1 MKEQLNEMMPREI
14 VDRLEKIGIVAVLVI
29 EDAEDALPLA
39 RTLLENGIGGM
50 ELTLRTDSALECL
63 RRIRKGLPGMLAG
76 VGTILTQEQ
85 VVQAKENGAAFGVA
99 PGYNRE
105 VVAAA
110 REAGLPFA
118 PGIATPSEIE
128 GALSQGCRILKYFHA
143 EGMGGINYLKG
154 INAPYK
160 HLGLR
165 YIPLGG
171 VSETNLRNY
180 LAVKEIIAI
189 GGSWIAPQEL
199 IKEKDWAT
207 IARNSREA
215 AAIFQ
220 EIRGQL

>member
-1 MKEQLNEMMPREI
+1 MVPKD
-14 VDRLEKIGIVAVLVI
+14 VADRIANSGIIAVLVI
-29 EDAEDALPLA
+29 DDVQDAVPVA

-50 ELTLRTDSALECL
+50 ELTLRTDAAIESL
-63 RRIRKGLPGMLAG
+63 RAIRAAVPEMFAG
-76 VGTILTQEQ
+76 VGTILTREQ
-85 VVQAKENGAAFGVA
+85 VKLAKDNGAAFGVA
-99 PGYNRE
+99 PGYNRD

-110 REAGLPFA
+110 IEAGLPFA

-143 EGMGGINYLKG
+143 EGMGGIDYLKG

-171 VSETNLRNY
+171 VSLANLRQY
-180 LAVKEIIAI
+180 LAYKDIIAI

-199 IKEKDWAT
+199 IKAKDWAA
-207 IARNSREA
+207 IAKNAREA
-215 AAIFQ
+215 SAIFR
-220 EIRGQL
+220 EMRG

>member
-1 MKEQLNEMMPREI
+1 MMSSTNQMMVPKD
-14 VDRLEKIGIVAVLVI
+14 VADRIANSGIIAVLVI
-29 EDAEDALPLA
+29 DDVQDAVPVA

-50 ELTLRTDSALECL
+50 ELTLRTDAAIESL
-63 RRIRKGLPGMLAG
+63 RAIRAAVPEMFAG
-76 VGTILTQEQ
+76 VGTILTREQ
-85 VVQAKENGAAFGVA
+85 VKLAKDNGAAFGVA
-99 PGYNRE
+99 PGYNRD

-110 REAGLPFA
+110 IEAGLPFA

-143 EGMGGINYLKG
+143 EGMGGIDYLKG

-171 VSETNLRNY
+171 VSLANLRQY
-180 LAVKEIIAI
+180 LAYKDIIAI

-199 IKEKDWAT
+199 IKAKDWAA
-207 IARNSREA
+207 IAKNAREA
-215 AAIFQ
+215 SAIFR
-220 EIRGQL
+220 EMRG